1 MGFHQALNFAK
12 LIRRESHTARNGH
25 VMQPKF
31 RSGSA
36 LVDMDVRRLI
46 GFMAVK
52 VEPKSLN
59 S

>member
-1 MGFHQALNFAK
+1 MDFHQALNFAK
-12 LIRRESHTARNGH
+12 LMRRKAHTARNGH

-31 RSGSA
+31 GCGSA
-36 LVDMDVRRLI
+36 LVDMDMRRFI